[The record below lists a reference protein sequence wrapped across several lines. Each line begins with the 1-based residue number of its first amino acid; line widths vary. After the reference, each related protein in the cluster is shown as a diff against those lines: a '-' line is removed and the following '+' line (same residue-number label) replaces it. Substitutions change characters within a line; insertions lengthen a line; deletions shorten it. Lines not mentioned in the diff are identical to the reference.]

1 MNMLFILFIVGLILG
16 FMIGFWAFGMY
27 IGYSYYAGMLKK
39 MESDEGDPY
48 LYLDLDKHPNE
59 IGNRQYVLF
68 KVDFYKPKTQK

>member
-1 MNMLFILFIVGLILG
+1 MNLLFILFIVGLILG
-16 FMIGFWAFGMY
+16 CIIGAWVEAFLC
-27 IGYSYYAGMLKK
+27 GYNYYAGMLKK

-59 IGNRQYVLF
+59 IGNHRYVLF

>member
-1 MNMLFILFIVGLILG
+1 MNLLFILFIVGLILG
-16 FMIGFWAFGMY
+16 FIIGFFVFGMY
-27 IGYSYYAGMLKK
+27 IGYAYYAGMLKK

-59 IGNRQYVLF
+59 IGNCRYVLF